1 MTRTLS
7 DDKNGL
13 EYLVFN
19 ISIFLIFLV
28 AIRLRSFVLLWSI
41 CTISLDTDSFCQIY
55 HYPFHQLAFAFIVK
69 TTANQWLYLD
79 YIVNVVWLEVSKL
92 YTTRNH
98 ILCGEPWNGM
108 KRKYP
113 GNMSLMCNKN
123 TSILWLTFVE
133 SLVSNFSFSDI
144 EYVWGHDTLILFDNQ
159 LFTSKKKSGIF
170 I

>member
-1 MTRTLS
+1 MIKVVLSTLFPRAMCS
-7 DDKNGL
+7 KIFNLLCICELSVRYDKNSFDNKVL
-13 EYLVFN
+13 PQFH
-19 ISIFLIFLV
+19 LIP
-28 AIRLRSFVLLWSI
+28 IY
-41 CTISLDTDSFCQIY
+41 FCLIY
-55 HYPFHQLAFAFIVK
+55 HYPFHQLALAFIVQ

-133 SLVSNFSFSDI
+133 S
-144 EYVWGHDTLILFDNQ
+144 
-159 LFTSKKKSGIF
+159 
-170 I
+170 